1 MAQNP
6 NQFGMTAEKGQV
18 DLSFATN
25 NVLSC
30 IHLATEN
37 TALVAGQAVK
47 IVDNYSGVPTVEA
60 TDTIG
65 ETPFGFV
72 TYNIKDA
79 DYKGGARLSVALR
92 GTAMHMTASAAIA
105 RGAKVQYDPA
115 TGKVATATTGAVIG
129 WALDK
134 AGADNALIRVV
145 IDPVTVALG
154 DITNVVLTSP
164 TNGQVLKYDSTDSV
178 WENAADA

>member
-30 IHLATEN
+30 IHLATET

-60 TDTIG
+60 TDAIT
-65 ETPFGFV
+65 EVPFGFV
-72 TYNIKDA
+72 TWNVKDA
-79 DYKGGARLSVALR
+79 DYKGGARLSVARR
-92 GTAMHMTASAAIA
+92 GTVMHMVASAAIA
-105 RGAKVQYDPA
+105 RGANVQYDPA
-115 TGKVATATTGAVIG
+115 TGKVATKASTNAIVGQ
-129 WALDK
+129 ALDK
-134 AGADNALIRVV
+134 AGADNDLIRVE
-145 IDPVTVALG
+145 INPMAG
-154 DITNVVLTSP
+154 
-164 TNGQVLKYDSTDSV
+164 
-178 WENAADA
+178 